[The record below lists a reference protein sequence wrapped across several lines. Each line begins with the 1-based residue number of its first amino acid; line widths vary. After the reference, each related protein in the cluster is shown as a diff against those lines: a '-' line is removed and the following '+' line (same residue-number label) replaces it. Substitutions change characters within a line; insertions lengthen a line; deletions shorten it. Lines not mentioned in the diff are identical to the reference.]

1 VAVKA
6 VIIGGGVV
14 GCITAI
20 KLKENGYDVT
30 VVDKSVVGEESSAA
44 GAGIIFPLMPWNYES
59 RVFDLCLGALSFYKN
74 LSIKLIKAGF
84 EDPEFIESG
93 MICIDPSDKNEIV
106 QWGKKNNFTINEYL
120 FDNKPSYE
128 LSKVAQINPKKLMK
142 ALKQYISK
150 LGVELIENVN
160 MRKIEKKSNY
170 LDGWPTNNNEI
181 IKGDFF
187 VTTVGA
193 WSSEINDDYK
203 NKIYPIRGQIIRYPK
218 SEIKLDKILY
228 SKNFYLLQRK
238 CGSILAGSTIENVGF
253 DKTVTPKAANELNEK
268 AINLVPE
275 LRNFK
280 PCNQW
285 AGLRP
290 GVKGNIPFIEQDN
303 NYKNVYI
310 NSGHYRY
317 GLTMAPKSAN
327 EVLKLI
333 EDK

>member
-1 VAVKA
+1 MAVKA

-14 GCITAI
+14 GCVTAL
-20 KLKENGYDVT
+20 KLKESGYDVT
-30 VVDKSVVGEESSAA
+30 VVDRSIVGEESSAA

-59 RVFDLCLGALSFYKN
+59 RVFDLSVGALSFYKN
-74 LSIKLIKAGF
+74 LSNKLINDGC

-93 MICIDPSDKNEIV
+93 MICIDPSDKKEIV
-106 QWGKKNNFTINEYL
+106 QWGKKNNFKIKEYL
-120 FDNKPSYE
+120 FNNSPSYE
-128 LSKVAQINPKKLMK
+128 LTKVAQINPKKLMFS
-142 ALKQYISK
+142 LKQYISK
-150 LGVELIENVN
+150 LGIELIEN
-160 MRKIEKKSNY
+160 MKMSKIEKKSNY
-170 LDGWPTNNNEI
+170 LYGWPTENKGL

-193 WSSEINDDYK
+193 WSSEINDGYK
-203 NKIYPIRGQIIRYPK
+203 NKIYPIKGQIISYPK

-253 DKTVTPKAANELNEK
+253 DKTVTTKAANELNEK
-268 AINLVPE
+268 AINLLPE
-275 LRNFK
+275 LRDLK

-290 GVKGNIPFIEQDN
+290 GVKRNIPLIEQDSY
-303 NYKNVYI
+303 YKNVYI

-327 EVLKLI
+327 EILKLI
-333 EDK
+333 QI

>member
-1 VAVKA
+1 MAERA

-14 GCITAI
+14 GCVTAL
-20 KLKENGYDVT
+20 KLKESGYDVT
-30 VVDKSVVGEESSAA
+30 VVDRSIIGEESSAA

-59 RVFDLCLGALSFYKN
+59 RVFDLSVGALSFYKN
-74 LSIKLIKAGF
+74 LSNKLINDGC

-93 MICIDPSDKNEIV
+93 MICIDPSDKKEIV
-106 QWGKKNNFTINEYL
+106 QWGKKNNFKIKEYL
-120 FDNKPSYE
+120 FNNSPSYE
-128 LSKVAQINPKKLMK
+128 LTKVAQINPKKLMFS
-142 ALKQYISK
+142 LKQYISK
-150 LGVELIENVN
+150 LGIELIEN
-160 MRKIEKKSNY
+160 MKMSKIEKKSNY
-170 LDGWPTNNNEI
+170 LYGWPTENKGL

-193 WSSEINDDYK
+193 WSSEINDGYK
-203 NKIYPIRGQIIRYPK
+203 NKIYPIKGQIISYPK

-253 DKTVTPKAANELNEK
+253 DKTVTTKAANELNEK
-268 AINLVPE
+268 AINLLPE
-275 LRNFK
+275 LRDLK

-290 GVKGNIPFIEQDN
+290 GVKRNIPLIEQDSY
-303 NYKNVYI
+303 YKNVYI

-327 EVLKLI
+327 EILKLI
-333 EDK
+333 QI

>member
-1 VAVKA
+1 MATRA

-14 GCITAI
+14 GCVTAI
-20 KLKENGYDVT
+20 KLKESGYDVT
-30 VVDKSVVGEESSAA
+30 VVDRSVIGEESSAA

-59 RVFDLCLGALSFYKN
+59 RVFDLSLGALSFYKN
-74 LSIKLIKAGF
+74 LSNKLINDGF

-93 MICIDPSDKNEIV
+93 MICIDPLDKKEIV
-106 QWGKKNNFTINEYL
+106 QWGKKNNFKIKEYL
-120 FDNKPSYE
+120 FKNKPSYE
-128 LSKVAQINPKKLMK
+128 LSKVAQINPKKLMIS
-142 ALKQYISK
+142 LKQYILK
-150 LGVELIENVN
+150 LGIELIENMN
-160 MRKIEKKSNY
+160 MAKIEKKSNY
-170 LDGWPTNNNEI
+170 LHGWPTVNNGL

-187 VTTVGA
+187 ITTVGA

-203 NKIYPIRGQIIRYPK
+203 NKIYPIRGQIISYPK

-253 DKTVTPKAANELNEK
+253 DKTVTIKAASELNEK
-268 AINLVPE
+268 AISLLPE
-275 LRNFK
+275 LRALK
-280 PCNQW
+280 PCKQW

-290 GVKGNIPFIEQDN
+290 GVKGNIPLIEQDN
-303 NYKNVYI
+303 YYKNVYI

-327 EVLKLI
+327 EIFKLI
-333 EDK
+333 QI

>member
-1 VAVKA
+1 MAVKA

-20 KLKENGYDVT
+20 KLKESGYDVT
-30 VVDKSVVGEESSAA
+30 IVDKSVIGEESSAA

-74 LSIKLIKAGF
+74 LSIKLINAGF

-93 MICIDPSDKNEIV
+93 LICIEPIDKKEIV
-106 QWGKKNNFTINEYL
+106 LWGEKNNFRIKEYL
-120 FDNKPSYE
+120 FNNTPSYE
-128 LSKVAQINPKKLMK
+128 LTRVAQINPKRLMK
-142 ALKQYISK
+142 SLRKYILM
-150 LGVELIENVN
+150 LGVELIENVG
-160 MRKIEKKSNY
+160 MQKIKKETNH
-170 LDGWPTNNNEI
+170 LLGWPTKNNHL

-187 VTTVGA
+187 VTTLGA
-193 WSSEINDDYK
+193 WSSEINDGYK
-203 NKIYPIRGQIIRYPK
+203 NKIYPMRGQIIRYPK
-218 SEIKLDKILY
+218 SEIKIDKILY
-228 SKNFYLLQRK
+228 SKDFYLLQRK

-253 DKTVTPKAANELNEK
+253 DKTITSKAANELNEK
-268 AINLVPE
+268 AINLIPE
-275 LRNFK
+275 LRNLN
-280 PCNQW
+280 PCEQW

-290 GVKGNIPFIEQDN
+290 GVKGNIPLIEQDS
-303 NYKNVYI
+303 YFKNVYI

-333 EDK
+333 ENK

>member
-14 GCITAI
+14 GCVTAI
-20 KLKENGYDVT
+20 KLKESGYDVT

-59 RVFDLCLGALSFYKN
+59 RVFDLCIGALTFYKN
-74 LSIKLIKAGF
+74 LSINLIKAGF

-93 MICIDPSDKNEIV
+93 MICIDPSDKEQIM
-106 QWGKKNNFTINEYL
+106 QWGEKNNFKINDYL
-120 FDNKPSYE
+120 FNNRPSYE
-128 LSKVAQINPKKLMK
+128 IVKVAQINPKKLMK
-142 ALKQYISK
+142 SLKQYISK
-150 LGVELIENVN
+150 LGIELIENVN

-170 LDGWPTNNNEI
+170 LNGWPTKNNKL

-187 VTTVGA
+187 VTTAGA

-203 NKIYPIRGQIIRYPK
+203 NKIYPIRGQIIKYPK

-238 CGSILAGSTIENVGF
+238 CGSILAGSTVENVGF
-253 DKTVTPKAANELNEK
+253 DKTITSKAANDLIEK
-268 AINLVPE
+268 AINLIPE
-275 LRNFK
+275 LSNLR
-280 PCNQW
+280 PCSQW

-333 EDK
+333 ES

>member
-1 VAVKA
+1 VAERA

-14 GCITAI
+14 GCVTAI
-20 KLKENGYDVT
+20 KLKESGYDVT
-30 VVDKSVVGEESSAA
+30 VVDRSIIGEESSAA

-59 RVFDLCLGALSFYKN
+59 RVFDLSIGALSFYKN
-74 LSIKLIKAGF
+74 LSNKLINNGC

-93 MICIDPSDKNEIV
+93 MICIDPSDKKEIV
-106 QWGKKNNFTINEYL
+106 QWGEKNNFKIKEYS
-120 FDNKPSYE
+120 FNNSPSYE
-128 LSKVAQINPKKLMK
+128 LAKVAQINPKKLMFS
-142 ALKQYISK
+142 LKQYISK
-150 LGVELIENVN
+150 LGIELIEN
-160 MRKIEKKSNY
+160 MKMSKIEKKSNY
-170 LDGWPTNNNEI
+170 LYGWPTENKGL

-193 WSSEINDDYK
+193 WSSEINDGYK
-203 NKIYPIRGQIIRYPK
+203 NKIYPIRGQIISYPK
-218 SEIKLDKILY
+218 SKIKLDKILY

-253 DKTVTPKAANELNEK
+253 DKTVTTKAANELNEK

-275 LRNFK
+275 LRDLK

-290 GVKGNIPFIEQDN
+290 GVKRNIPLIEQDSY
-303 NYKNVYI
+303 YKNVYI

-327 EVLKLI
+327 EILKLI
-333 EDK
+333 QI

>member
-1 VAVKA
+1 MAVKA

-14 GCITAI
+14 GCVTAI
-20 KLKENGYDVT
+20 KLKESGYDVT
-30 VVDKSVVGEESSAA
+30 IVDKSVVGEESSAA

-59 RVFDLCLGALSFYKN
+59 RVFDLCSGALTFYKN

-93 MICIDPSDKNEIV
+93 MICIDPLDKNEIM
-106 QWGKKNNFTINEYL
+106 QWGKKNNFRINEYS
-120 FDNKPSYE
+120 FNNRPSYE
-128 LSKVAQINPKKLMK
+128 LPKVAQINPKKLMK
-142 ALKQYISK
+142 SLKQYILM
-150 LGVELIENVN
+150 LGIELMENVN
-160 MRKIEKKSNY
+160 MLKIKKKSNY
-170 LDGWPTNNNEI
+170 LHGWPTKNNELI
-181 IKGDFF
+181 RGDFF

-193 WSSEINDDYK
+193 WSSEINDGYK

-218 SEIKLDKILY
+218 SEIKLDNILY

-253 DKTVTPKAANELNEK
+253 DKTITPKAANELIKK

-275 LRNFK
+275 LCNLK
-280 PCNQW
+280 PCKQW

-333 EDK
+333 ENK